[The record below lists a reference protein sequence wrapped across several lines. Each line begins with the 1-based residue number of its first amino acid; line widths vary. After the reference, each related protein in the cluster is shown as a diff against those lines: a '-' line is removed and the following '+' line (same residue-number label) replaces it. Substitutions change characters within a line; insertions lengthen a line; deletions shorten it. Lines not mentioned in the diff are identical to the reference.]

1 MVGWP
6 QRTVLERVLDSES
19 VAFPKQLI
27 ECGSIDFTKSLVA
40 ASDHLAMLP
49 EHCVAADLREGT
61 IKSLAITVPG
71 LKRDIAVIFRERSP
85 ARQRESGVDHAD
97 RSLRH
102 RTFRHTQ
109 ISARVRHLFL
119 LLTLSS
125 DCC

>member
-40 ASDHLAMLP
+40 ASDHLSMLP

-85 ARQRESGVDHAD
+85 LDSVSQE
-97 RSLRH
+97 LI
-102 RTFRHTQ
+102 TQ
-109 ISARVRHLFL
+109 IGALGTELSG
-119 LLTLSS
+119 TLKYQHG
-125 DCC
+125 